1 MLEESRGGV
10 GRVEWRRT
18 GCQWSPG
25 GRTLGVQASSMDGR
39 GGQGG
44 GGEGEGMARCD
55 SGSVAGRGLTS
66 LLDGVKFMFFLW
78 K

>member
-1 MLEESRGGV
+1 MLEESRGRV
-10 GRVEWRRT
+10 GRVEWRQT

-25 GRTLGVQASSMDGR
+25 CRAPGVQASAVAKGAR
-39 GGQGG
+39 AVQ
-44 GGEGEGMARCD
+44 ERERGMARCD
-55 SGSVAGRGLTS
+55 SGSVGGRGLTL

>member
-1 MLEESRGGV
+1 MGWGVWSGGGLAASGALGAGPWAS
-10 GRVEWRRT
+10 GR
-18 GCQWSPG
+18 PG
-25 GRTLGVQASSMDGR
+25 VLDGR

-44 GGEGEGMARCD
+44 GGEGGGMARCD
-55 SGSVAGRGLTS
+55 SGSVVGRGLTS